1 MTEPQKSEETYTV
14 GDCGVCATAL
24 PVGANHAFT
33 ACGHLFCISCLLK
46 WHKTSSKATCPMCR
60 ALLYEDEAVAAQAQ
74 AVVQAGAEEV
84 AAFEFSH
91 QLEQEQTSMT
101 LEEMDLNQD
110 ERSMHDHMLNLV
122 DSHADQYCLTHPMC
136 AYMESI
142 YLHTIPNRESDYNR
156 IEVGAQNLNCH
167 YVIEL
172 RDTSRA
178 FRYKFGRIE
187 DIRMM
192 HPMFQGISF
201 FVFRELAERWD
212 NDTGYMQTV
221 WSHET
226 QLISVQGGDISSLR
240 QYVPRVRM
248 SV

>member
-1 MTEPQKSEETYTV
+1 
-14 GDCGVCATAL
+14 
-24 PVGANHAFT
+24 
-33 ACGHLFCISCLLK
+33 
-46 WHKTSSKATCPMCR
+46 MCR
-60 ALLYEDEAVAAQAQ
+60 APLYEDETVAAAQTAHEEEAVQDQAHQAHQAQ
-74 AVVQAGAEEV
+74 G
-84 AAFEFSH
+84 
-91 QLEQEQTSMT
+91 TWMT
-101 LEEMDLNQD
+101 LQEMDLNQS
-110 ERSMHDHMLNLV
+110 ERSMHDHMLNLIDFHV
-122 DSHADQYCLTHPMC
+122 AQYCLTNPMC
-136 AYMESI
+136 TYMGTI
-142 YLHTIPNRESDYNR
+142 NLHTIPNRERDYNR
-156 IEVGAQNLNCH
+156 IEVGAQSLNCH

-201 FVFRELAERWD
+201 FVFRELIDRWD